1 MSPPSPDSPAAQ
13 PPAPDGGWGWVI
25 VASGFLALLLGYGS
39 PQSMG
44 VLYPEWLLAFGEG
57 KSATAW
63 VGSLVAG
70 VGLIVGEECVVVVL
84 CVENVSEQKHVG
96 AANLPSSPLQLRSAV
111 PVWCVS
117 VLGPSPSSAG

>member
-1 MSPPSPDSPAAQ
+1 MTSAPPLSSPQQEAQLVSLQVFHHHIMSPPSPGSPAPQ

-57 KSATAW
+57 KSMTAW

-70 VGLIVGEECVVVVL
+70 VGLIVGEEFL
-84 CVENVSEQKHVG
+84 
-96 AANLPSSPLQLRSAV
+96 
-111 PVWCVS
+111 
-117 VLGPSPSSAG
+117 